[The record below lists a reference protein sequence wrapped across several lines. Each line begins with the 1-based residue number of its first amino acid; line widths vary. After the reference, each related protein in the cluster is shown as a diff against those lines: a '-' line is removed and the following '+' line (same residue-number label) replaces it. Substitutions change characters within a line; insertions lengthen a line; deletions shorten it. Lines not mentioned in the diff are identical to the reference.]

1 VSIDDEPGSGRAL
14 AGGAVS
20 LGRWWQ
26 TLRWLRPR
34 QVYGRV
40 WFRAYRPRPERRAA
54 PASSFGSGRWTRP
67 IEPEPSLLGPELVRL
82 LDETRELASPLVW
95 DAPELPQ
102 LWRYHLHYFDD
113 LVARDAPARAAWHE
127 GLIQRWI
134 AENPPGRGTGWEPYP
149 ASKRIV
155 NWIKWARSSAAS
167 SAGEPS
173 AVVLSSAMRD
183 SLATQVRW
191 LSRRLEWHLLGNH
204 LWSNAKALIYAGCFF
219 AGAEAD
225 AWRNRGAR
233 ILARELVEQ
242 VLSDGGHFELSPMY
256 HALALEDVLDLINLA
271 HAWPGRVDA
280 ALVAALGAF
289 APRMQHWLDCLCHPD
304 GEIAQFNDSA
314 LGLAPARQELR
325 AYAERLGLEAS
336 APAGAFE
343 HLRAS
348 GYVRAQRG
356 PFLLLCDVGAIGPDY
371 LPGHAHADS
380 LTFELS
386 LRGRRLVVDSGCST
400 YASGPE
406 RSRQRGTAA
415 HNTVSIDARDSSEVW
430 SSFRVARR
438 ARVRD
443 VSARDEV
450 ERAVIEGA
458 HDGYAQRSG
467 PLHRRRFELDARGLS
482 LHDTLEG
489 PFAQAEAR
497 LHLHPDVT
505 ASSQGPRTIRL
516 ELAGQALELR
526 AEGAALRLETSSWH
540 PGFNRSSPNR
550 CAVASFEGANA
561 RLRLE
566 LA

>member
-1 VSIDDEPGSGRAL
+1 VNADDEADSGRAL
-14 AGGAVS
+14 EGGG

-26 TLRWLRPR
+26 TLRWLLPR

-54 PASSFGSGRWTRP
+54 PTLRFANGRWTRP
-67 IEPEPSLLGPELVRL
+67 IEPEPSLLAPELVRL
-82 LDETRELASPLVW
+82 LDETREIASPLAW
-95 DAPELPQ
+95 DAPELPR

-113 LVARDAPARAAWHE
+113 LVARDAAARAVWHE
-127 GLIQRWI
+127 RLIQRWI

-155 NWIKWARSSAAS
+155 NWVKWACSSGA
-167 SAGEPS
+167 AGER
-173 AVVLSSAMRD
+173 ALSSSMRD

-191 LSRRLEWHLLGNH
+191 LARRLEWHLLGNH
-204 LWSNAKALIYAGCFF
+204 LWSNAKALIYAGCFV

-225 AWRNRGAR
+225 DWKALGTR
-233 ILARELVEQ
+233 ILARELSEQ
-242 VLSDGGHFELSPMY
+242 VLADGGHFELSPMY

-271 HAWPGRVDA
+271 RAWPGRIDPE
-280 ALVAALGAF
+280 LVAELGAL

-314 LGLAPARQELR
+314 LGLAATSSALR
-325 AYAERLGLEAS
+325 AYAERLGLAAA

-343 HLRAS
+343 QLGAS

-380 LTFELS
+380 LSFELS
-386 LRGRRLVVDSGCST
+386 LHGRRAVVDSGCST
-400 YASGPE
+400 YAPGPE
-406 RSRQRGTAA
+406 RARQRGSAA
-415 HNTVSIDARDSSEVW
+415 HNTVLVDGRDSSEVW

-443 VSARDEV
+443 MSAADEP
-450 ERAVIEGA
+450 ERALIEAA
-458 HDGYAQRSG
+458 HDGYAQRAG

-482 LHDTLEG
+482 LHDRLEG
-489 PFAQAEAR
+489 AFERAEAR

-505 ASSQGPRTIRL
+505 ASAHGPRSIRIG
-516 ELAGQALELR
+516 LAGHALELR
-526 AEGAALRLETSSWH
+526 AEGAVLRLEASSWH
-540 PGFNRSSPNR
+540 PGFNRSLPSR
-550 CAVASFEGANA
+550 CAIASFEGPSA